1 MAKNK
6 SNKDKLSDPGFLSE
20 LWQQIKMVYYL
31 MMDRDV
37 PIYLKVVP
45 LLALIYLISPIDFVP
60 DAFLGLGQMDDL
72 AILLVGAKV
81 FIELAPQNVVESY
94 LRQMRGTEITGV
106 AEDVAGAEKQPDQ
119 LDEVII
125 EGDFEPWDDSAE
137 ASN

>member
-94 LRQMRGTEITGV
+94 LRQMRGTEIAGV